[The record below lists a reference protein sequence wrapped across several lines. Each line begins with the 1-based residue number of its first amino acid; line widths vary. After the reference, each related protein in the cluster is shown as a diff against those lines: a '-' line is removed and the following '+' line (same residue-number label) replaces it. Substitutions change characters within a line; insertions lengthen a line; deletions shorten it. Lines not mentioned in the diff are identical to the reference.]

1 MIIKLLFIFL
11 IIFLTISIEKQLNK
25 KIIKTINYDKPK
37 ISIFLP
43 IYNKEKYLKRSISSI
58 QKQSLKEIEIISVN
72 DCSTDNS
79 LNELEELAKQD
90 SRIKIINNKKNSGSC
105 FSRMIGI
112 LNSKGE
118 YLMCLDPDDE
128 YWGRNSL
135 EDLYNI
141 AVGSEVDFVT
151 FFIVYLPSKKKSTQ
165 YSKFNKI
172 MKQPEILKSAFSN
185 NGQLIDFYIT
195 NKLIKR
201 NLLENS
207 IKLFGN
213 KIYEEK
219 WNYYEDNIWSIS
231 VYKFADSSIFVNRN
245 VYIYHFHNSDSVMNN
260 RGNVLEFRNL
270 LLRNEV
276 FQEIFNKT
284 EEKYITTS
292 YLELLEIFNNHIKII
307 KEDNETKYLCIKNLN
322 NYIKKYNLSEKMR
335 ISINQFINN
344 LYLIL

>member
-1 MIIKLLFIFL
+1 MIFKLLFIFL
-11 IIFLTISIEKQLNK
+11 IIFLTILNENKINK
-25 KIIKTINYDKPK
+25 KIIIPINYDKPK

-58 QKQSLKEIEIISVN
+58 QKQSLKEIEIIPVN

-90 SRIKIINNKKNSGSC
+90 SRIKIINNKKNAGSC
-105 FSRMIGI
+105 FSRMLGI
-112 LNSKGE
+112 VNSKGE
-118 YLMCLDPDDE
+118 YLMSLDPDDE

-141 AVGSEVDFVT
+141 AVKSEVDFVT
-151 FFIVYLPSKKKSTQ
+151 FFVIYLPDKKKSTQ
-165 YSKFNKI
+165 FSKFNKI
-172 MKQPEILKSAFSN
+172 MKQPEILESAFSN

-213 KIYEEK
+213 RIYEEK

-231 VYKFADSSIFVNRN
+231 VYKFANSSVFVNRN
-245 VYIYHFHNSDSVMNN
+245 VYIYHSQNSDSVMNN

-276 FQEIFNKT
+276 FQEIFNKKN
-284 EEKYITTS
+284 EEKYITTG
-292 YLELLEIFNNHIKII
+292 YLHLLEVFKKSIKII
-307 KEDNETKYLCIKNLN
+307 KEDNETKYLCNIFFNLKTFI
-322 NYIKKYNLSEKMR
+322 YIFNIYKK
-335 ISINQFINN
+335 I
-344 LYLIL
+344 